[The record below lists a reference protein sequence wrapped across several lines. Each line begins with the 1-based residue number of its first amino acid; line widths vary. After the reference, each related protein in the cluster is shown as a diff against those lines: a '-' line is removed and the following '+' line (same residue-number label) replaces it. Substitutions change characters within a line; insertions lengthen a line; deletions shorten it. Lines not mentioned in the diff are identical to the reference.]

1 MLQASLRLVW
11 ILGGATL
18 PHLLTMG
25 DGCPFR
31 PLISV
36 QYLMHDYNTLFMLF
50 CQVYAV
56 SAYLPSEILINVPF
70 AIKFVTWELFS
81 TYIERA
87 KYVPLAEIRTA
98 TFTYLSSIWYYFT
111 YSMEESVGF
120 WPT

>member
-1 MLQASLRLVW
+1 MLIRNMQKTEEKKETLALLQASLRLVW

-70 AIKFVTWELFS
+70 AIKFVTRELFS

-87 KYVPLAEIRTA
+87 NMSLWQRYEQL
-98 TFTYLSSIWYYFT
+98 L
-111 YSMEESVGF
+111 
-120 WPT
+120 